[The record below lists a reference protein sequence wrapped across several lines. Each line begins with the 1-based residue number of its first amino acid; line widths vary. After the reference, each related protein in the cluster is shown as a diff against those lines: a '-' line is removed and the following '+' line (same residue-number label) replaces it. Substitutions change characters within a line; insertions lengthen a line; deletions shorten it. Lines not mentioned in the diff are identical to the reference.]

1 MQLRV
6 YLILTLLLLSIS
18 ATSFAQTEGASLDE
32 RGYGLYI
39 PTSYDEEA
47 TDTLPLVIALHG
59 FGDTWENFYQGTGLV
74 NRAEQD
80 NFIVAFPQGYLNQ
93 WNDGSVGDHEEDD
106 IQLLRDLIARVERD
120 YRIDTER
127 IYLVGFSNGGTMVFR
142 AACEAPDL
150 FAGIVSI
157 AGTMRSAQ
165 APDCEEASL
174 PVMIVHGTND
184 TVVPFEGSVYRYS
197 VTSGVTF
204 WATQNG
210 CDLESVTPY
219 SEALFRNGFRTYF
232 FEDCANGNYVLF
244 HAIENGGHNYPGAAA
259 YVQGLTPQPAFGD
272 TARLIWGFFDI
283 TYRAKQLAAENPEIT
298 PEVTEASDE

>member
-1 MQLRV
+1 MRLPV
-6 YLILTLLLLSIS
+6 FFVSILLLLSTS
-18 ATSFAQTEGASLDE
+18 MTSFAQTDGASLDE

-47 TDTLPLVIALHG
+47 TNNLPLVIALHG
-59 FGDTWENFYQGTGLV
+59 FGDTWENFYQATGLV

-93 WNDGSVGDHEEDD
+93 WNDGSIGDHEEDD
-106 IQLLRDLIARVERD
+106 IQLLRDLITRIERD
-120 YRIDTER
+120 YRVDTER

-174 PVMIVHGTND
+174 PVMIIHGTGD
-184 TVVPFEGSVYRYS
+184 EVVPFEGSVYRYS

-204 WATQNG
+204 WAMQNG
-210 CDLESVTPY
+210 CDLESVPPFND
-219 SEALFRNGFRTYF
+219 ALFRNGFRTYF
-232 FEDCANGNYVLF
+232 FEDCPNGNYVLF
-244 HAIENGGHNYPGAAA
+244 HAIENGGHSYPGAGA
-259 YVQGLTPQPAFGD
+259 YFQGLTPQPAFTD
-272 TARLIWGFFDI
+272 TARLIWGFFEI
-283 TYRAKQLAAENPEIT
+283 TYQAKLSAEDTPEIT
-298 PEVTEASDE
+298 PEATETSDE